1 MSPRRSTSGKAKQ
14 AAKFGAA
21 ETEEVSGRRRTG
33 AIVAVLIAAIAVAAA
48 PALGARTIKAKPSRS
63 WAVTYL
69 GGWHVQAHPEFPK
82 AVVALGQPSHVK
94 NPDIPGCLATWKRLG
109 LKIQF
114 ESFGIASDCNEGK
127 AQAAVVKGRRG
138 RVSWRTQRGLRVGDG
153 VEKLKR
159 LYPNARRKPGARVI
173 VYQREPAIGD
183 GSIITAVLRKGKV
196 ASFRLWLGG
205 AGE

>member
-1 MSPRRSTSGKAKQ
+1 VEAPAVTAR
-14 AAKFGAA
+14 
-21 ETEEVSGRRRTG
+21 GRAG
-33 AIVAVLIAAIAVAAA
+33 VIVAVVVAAMALAAA
-48 PALGARTIKAKPSRS
+48 PALAVRTIKAQPSRS

-69 GGWHVQAHPEFPK
+69 GSWHVAAHPEYPK
-82 AVVALGQPSHVK
+82 AVVALGEPSHVK

-114 ESFGIASDCNEGK
+114 ESFGIASDCSDGK
-127 AQAAVVKGRRG
+127 AQAAVVKGHRG

-153 VEKLKR
+153 LRKLKR

-173 VYQREPAIGD
+173 VYQKDPPIGD
-183 GSIITAVLRKGKV
+183 GSIVTAVLRKGKV